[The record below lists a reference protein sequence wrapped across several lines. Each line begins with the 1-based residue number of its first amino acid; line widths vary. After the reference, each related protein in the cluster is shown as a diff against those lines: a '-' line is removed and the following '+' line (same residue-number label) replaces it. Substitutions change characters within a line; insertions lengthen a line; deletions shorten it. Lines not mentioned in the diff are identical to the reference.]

1 MYRIFRERLL
11 EVYRDMHKG
20 WEALDIL
27 SLMQHYGAPTR
38 LIDFSFSPGV
48 AAYFALRDTRGE
60 SVIWVVDSL
69 ALEERRKELNLHE
82 YYGPDHDPEYRM
94 AIKDRLVGSIR
105 MAKHPHER
113 LAAQQ
118 GCFLVPG
125 SISKPVSAEL
135 IHAKVKL
142 SEGLVTES
150 LRRLKGLGFDHADLY
165 PKIKRLAREAKRFS
179 VTGAADFPC
188 ADDDAS
194 QSRRS

>member
-1 MYRIFRERLL
+1 VYRIFRERLL

-27 SLMQHYGAPTR
+27 SPMRHYGAPTR

-48 AAYFALRDTRGE
+48 AAYFALRETRGE
-60 SVIWVVDSL
+60 SVIWVVDNL
-69 ALEERRKELNLHE
+69 ALEERRKKLNLHE
-82 YYGPDHDPEYRM
+82 YYGPDHDPKYRM

-105 MAKHPHER
+105 RAKHPHQR

-125 SISKPVSAEL
+125 SISMPVSETL
-135 IHAKVKL
+135 IHAKVML

-150 LRRLKGLGFDHADLY
+150 LRRLKGLGFDHDDLF
-165 PKIKRLAREAKRFS
+165 PKIKRLAREAERFLA
-179 VTGAADFPC
+179 TGSPDFVC
-188 ADDDAS
+188 ANTDAS
-194 QSRRS
+194 KSRKS